1 MTMMQRRRWDG
12 VQMTKEV
19 ERLLWNY
26 VNMFSKR
33 LFQKVKKKIVYSK
46 ISFLEW
52 GHIFHL
58 LRYPDSIKPSSLHH
72 GRWWCWFPVF
82 ACSGGV
88 GWLGGGEEQ
97 WCWVV
102 GWSSSL
108 VCFGLF
114 GDVRSKRGVQEAQAQ
129 KNRKEKEARE

>member
-1 MTMMQRRRWDG
+1 M
-12 VQMTKEV
+12 
-19 ERLLWNY
+19 
-26 VNMFSKR
+26 
-33 LFQKVKKKIVYSK
+33 
-46 ISFLEW
+46 
-52 GHIFHL
+52 
-58 LRYPDSIKPSSLHH
+58 
-72 GRWWCWFPVF
+72 F